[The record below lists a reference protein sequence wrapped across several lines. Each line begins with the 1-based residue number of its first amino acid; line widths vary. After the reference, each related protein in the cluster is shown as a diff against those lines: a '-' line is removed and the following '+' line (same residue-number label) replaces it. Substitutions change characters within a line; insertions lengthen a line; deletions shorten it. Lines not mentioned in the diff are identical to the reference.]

1 MVVSLESSRE
11 CSVRSLHQHFE
22 WTLPLRPQ
30 LWKDCTALNGA
41 APALCSSGGQGGKQV
56 AVCPAVAEGLTMD
69 PCVSTG
75 VSQSR
80 SSLKVASDLVSNSNR
95 NSSSLNLTLFLF

>member
-1 MVVSLESSRE
+1 MVVSLESSRL

-22 WTLPLRPQ
+22 WTLPLRAL
-30 LWKDCTALNGA
+30 LWKDCAVPNVA
-41 APALCSSGGQGGKQV
+41 APALCSPGGQGGKQV

-75 VSQSR
+75 VSQSL

-95 NSSSLNLTLFLF
+95 SPSLLNLTLFLF